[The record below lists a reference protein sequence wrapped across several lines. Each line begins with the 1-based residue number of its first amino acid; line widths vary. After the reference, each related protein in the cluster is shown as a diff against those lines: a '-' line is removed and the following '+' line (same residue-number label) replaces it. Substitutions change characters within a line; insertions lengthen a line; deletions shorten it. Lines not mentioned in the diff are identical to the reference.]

1 MLKEIIV
8 GKKRRSSGILFQVL
22 GPTCLMENLRESVRE
37 KKLVYPIETSI
48 IGPTDILIPV
58 SHVQQGNSKKS
69 VGLLAW

>member
-1 MLKEIIV
+1 
-8 GKKRRSSGILFQVL
+8 
-22 GPTCLMENLRESVRE
+22 MENLRESVRE

-48 IGPTDILIPV
+48 IGPIDILIPV